1 MPIEV
6 HQTPEAVL
14 NVLRSLEVCVSDLGA
29 MSYGIKMPRK
39 FTLDGRLIGDIGEL
53 LVAAY
58 YQVDLHGTQKSG
70 CDGFRLDKG
79 EPKER
84 YPVEIK
90 CRRAATNMTFSKA
103 PAHLIVVAMSPDW
116 ADWTVL
122 FNGDG
127 RIIEELTRRKL
138 RERAQRGKQGVE
150 SAPEIDLKDFRR
162 PEFNAEFEM
171 DPVALRCPP
180 LSLVLPRKGA

>member
-29 MSYGIKMPRK
+29 MSRGIKMPRK

-58 YQVDLHGTQKSG
+58 YQVELHVTQKSG

-79 EPKER
+79 EEKQK

-90 CRRAATNMTFSKA
+90 CRRASTNMTFAKA
-103 PAHLIVVAMSPDW
+103 PAHLIVVEMSQNW
-116 ADWTVL
+116 ETWTVL

-127 RIIEELTRRKL
+127 RIVEGLWAKKL
-138 RERAQRGKQGVE
+138 AGRERKGRKAKTQ
-150 SAPEIDLKDFRR
+150 PEIDLDDFGD
-162 PEFNAEFEM
+162 AELTESFET
-171 DPVALRCPP
+171 DPVPLRPTP
-180 LSLVLPRKGA
+180 LPLG